1 MKPRWVPSL
10 PESTS
15 TVRRA
20 PWYAQRRFNRSPWPR
35 LPAHE
40 GSGAAESWRRRRGST
55 MVDHRSWPAMASAA
69 TAVYQ
74 FIASL
79 PRWALWSVRVPSPE
93 VLASKPAR
101 LATSQR
107 EEAVPTIRWSR
118 CIGVALLRG
127 RFRRATGQEPA
138 NATASG
144 NAACRYGVG
153 SPRRSSRRPARRL
166 VGGPQADRVGRVSV
180 RSGTLRHDAFWS
192 TGCVPKLV
200 AFSLIRSLGCE
211 RVRRIEL
218 PYSAWGEFD
227 VRSLGGRNRLE
238 QWVRFPA

>member
-1 MKPRWVPSL
+1 MGW
-10 PESTS
+10 
-15 TVRRA
+15 RR
-20 PWYAQRRFNRSPWPR
+20 PHGLWPR

-118 CIGVALLRG
+118 SIGVALLRG

-153 SPRRSSRRPARRL
+153 NLPGDLLGDRPDDWSVALRLIAL
-166 VGGPQADRVGRVSV
+166 VGF
-180 RSGTLRHDAFWS
+180 RSG
-192 TGCVPKLV
+192 V
-200 AFSLIRSLGCE
+200 ARCGTTRSGQPGVC
-211 RVRRIEL
+211 RN
-218 PYSAWGEFD
+218 WW
-227 VRSLGGRNRLE
+227 RS
-238 QWVRFPA
+238 P